1 MFPSTVKCAAAKEM
15 TMHLHIDDEYL
26 KESEFSR
33 IPINKYGWE
42 CEKILKIFLKMEF
55 KASAG

>member
-1 MFPSTVKCAAAKEM
+1 MFPSTIKCATAKTT

-33 IPINKYGWE
+33 IPINKYGVVWE
-42 CEKILKIFLKMEF
+42 NSQDFSEDGI
-55 KASAG
+55 